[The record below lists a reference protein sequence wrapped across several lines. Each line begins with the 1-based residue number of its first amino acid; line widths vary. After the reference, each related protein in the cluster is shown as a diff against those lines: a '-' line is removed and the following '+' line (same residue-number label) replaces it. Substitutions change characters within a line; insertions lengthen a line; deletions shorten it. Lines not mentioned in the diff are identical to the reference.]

1 MALLAESSTM
11 PAMDRREIDR
21 ALADLPDRERAPA
34 APAQAPE
41 VNVSALLSQGE
52 DGAARPWLRL
62 ALVVALAAI
71 AIGAGVALWPRKPR
85 HEVPEMDFSTYLP
98 PIKTEKTASGEE
110 TSPFTGFAVSID
122 TDPAGAVVSIGGVVR
137 GEAPVLANVSCRA
150 GDPVEVRAERQ
161 GFAPARRQV
170 ACRADT
176 LVKLTLRLER

>member
-1 MALLAESSTM
+1 MALLAGSSTM
-11 PAMDRREIDR
+11 PGMDRREIDQ
-21 ALADLPDRERAPA
+21 ALADLPDRERVP
-34 APAQAPE
+34 PTPAPE
-41 VNVSALLSQGE
+41 VNVSALLRLGE
-52 DGAARPWLRL
+52 DAAARPWLRL

-71 AIGAGVALWPRKPR
+71 AVGAGVALWPRKPPQR
-85 HEVPEMDFSTYLP
+85 EIPEMDFSTYLP

-110 TSPFTGFAVSID
+110 TSPFTGFAVSIE

-150 GDPVEVRAERQ
+150 GEPVEVRAERQ

>member
-1 MALLAESSTM
+1 M
-11 PAMDRREIDR
+11 PGMDRREIDQ
-21 ALADLPDRERAPA
+21 ALADLPDRERVPPT
-34 APAQAPE
+34 PAQAPE
-41 VNVSALLSQGE
+41 MNVSGLLRQGE
-52 DGAARPWLRL
+52 DAAASRPWLRL

-71 AIGAGVALWPRKPR
+71 AVGAGVALWPRKPPQR
-85 HEVPEMDFSTYLP
+85 EIPEMDFSTYLP

-110 TSPFTGFAVSID
+110 TSPFTGFAVSIE

-161 GFAPARRQV
+161 GFSPARRQV